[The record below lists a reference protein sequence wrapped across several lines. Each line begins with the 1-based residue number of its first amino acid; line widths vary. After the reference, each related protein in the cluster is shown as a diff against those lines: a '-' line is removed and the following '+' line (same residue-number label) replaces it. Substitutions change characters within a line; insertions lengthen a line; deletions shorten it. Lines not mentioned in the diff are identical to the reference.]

1 MQSGQFQLDPQ
12 RLQRVR
18 ETAIAEVDKR
28 QFNSVEWT
36 ITLDR
41 QTIDSGIYGY
51 ADIGS
56 NTPLPERP
64 IYRIYSMTKP
74 IVSIATLRLI
84 ESGDIKLTAP
94 IETWLPAFANKK
106 ILNGGK
112 TRAANGPITVEH
124 LLTHRSGLS
133 YDFMP
138 DCEVAERYRT
148 NAFMNRA
155 DLSLEEFVDALAQEH
170 IAYEPGTVWHYSY
183 STDVLARI
191 LELASGQS
199 LTEVLRKLIFDP
211 CAMHE
216 TGFRLTDSMQ
226 KRLLP
231 AFGQQ
236 GLQDAR
242 APIPGPHKLKP
253 MDVDIGHPQNS
264 EKFARG
270 GHGLYATTEDYLKF
284 MHVLY
289 DGCTADGEALLS
301 APMVDMMWRDRIPP
315 HQQPL
320 VISGESL
327 GGYGWNLFGR
337 VMNDTGQAAFLTA
350 PGEGGWSGAAAT
362 YFWVDRNT
370 KLGGLVM
377 TQYMGATVPLGDMIR
392 SAAYQSL
399 LYT

>member
-148 NAFMNRA
+148 NAFMYRA

-253 MDVDIGHPQNS
+253 MDGFQFVWAGNWRSCVLQLSLIHIS
-264 EKFARG
+264 EPTRP
-270 GHGLYATTEDYLKF
+270 Y
-284 MHVLY
+284 
-289 DGCTADGEALLS
+289 
-301 APMVDMMWRDRIPP
+301 
-315 HQQPL
+315 
-320 VISGESL
+320 
-327 GGYGWNLFGR
+327 
-337 VMNDTGQAAFLTA
+337 
-350 PGEGGWSGAAAT
+350 
-362 YFWVDRNT
+362 
-370 KLGGLVM
+370 
-377 TQYMGATVPLGDMIR
+377 
-392 SAAYQSL
+392 
-399 LYT
+399 